1 MSEQP
6 PVKWLTRW
14 KALGLSVFGIALIS
28 VALFSWYY
36 YSTTDLV
43 RVRAEAKALGIPTT
57 WAETGIVVSSP
68 EVIEI
73 FKRIGAL
80 SASLKDYDSLAITGK
95 IKVGKAE
102 RLKPYLPIPQAAFDH
117 HASLDPVIIAEYL
130 DLMDR
135 LPREAVVL
143 KNERTLTTFYPQIGW
158 ARQIVRYQGERIL
171 LAAPDQVAHEV
182 DRALHYLEIQ
192 DCHSWMEL
200 LVNVSMTEIIMGQ
213 TSGRFSEL
221 KSRMPELADR
231 LNRFADAMDPMQ
243 VNAFVG
249 EFLNR
254 SAVIEKTDQ
263 IAAGRMGGL
272 LGGWGMFS
280 SAWQQ
285 IFFGPMVRAGR
296 ETLLRHEIDWIQ
308 ILQRHPSPTE
318 LIASAKRINVEYKD
332 LSSWMPNEALTKMMI
347 SAPSVIFEQTLRC
360 QLRLRLMAAELRGQ
374 PWPVDPYDPSGKPLR
389 PFLRDGKLMGAYSV
403 HQDGVDDGGKKFKD
417 RYFPLYGPL
426 EALVMVPEPT
436 AP

>member
-14 KALGLSVFGIALIS
+14 KALGLSVLAFVLIS

-36 YSTTDLV
+36 YSTADLV

-68 EVIEI
+68 EEVEI
-73 FKRIGAL
+73 YKRIGVL
-80 SASLKDYDSLAITGK
+80 SASLKDYDSLVK
-95 IKVGKAE
+95 RVGEAE

-117 HASLDPVIIAEYL
+117 HANLDPVIVAEYL
-130 DLMDR
+130 DLIDR
-135 LPREAVVL
+135 LPREPVVL
-143 KNERTLTTFYPQIGW
+143 TGERNLSTRYPQIDW

-171 LAAPDQVAHEV
+171 LAAPDQVAREV
-182 DRALHYLEIQ
+182 DRALHYLESQ
-192 DCHSWMEL
+192 GCHSWIEFL
-200 LVNVSMTEIIMGQ
+200 RNASHIENILGQ
-213 TSGRFSEL
+213 TAERFAEI

-231 LNRFADAMDPMQ
+231 LDRLADSISTMQ
-243 VNAFVG
+243 IKCFVG
-249 EFLNR
+249 EIVITN
-254 SAVIEKTDQ
+254 AVIEQTDQ
-263 IAAGRMGGL
+263 IAAGWTGSL
-272 LGGWGMFS
+272 LSVCGRFT

-296 ETLLRHEIDWIQ
+296 ETLLRHEIEWIQ

-318 LIASAKRINVEYKD
+318 LLSSAKRIRDEGKK
-332 LSSWMPNEALTKMMI
+332 LSSWMPNEALTKMII
-347 SAPSVIFEQTLRC
+347 SAPPDIFEQTLRC
-360 QLRLRLMAAELRGQ
+360 QLRLHLMAAELRGQ

-403 HQDGVDDGGKKFKD
+403 YTNGVDDGGAKGKD

-426 EALVMVPEPT
+426 EAPVVVAEPT

>member
-1 MSEQP
+1 M
-6 PVKWLTRW
+6 KWLTRW
-14 KALGLSVFGIALIS
+14 KALGLSVLGMVLIS

-36 YSTTDLV
+36 YSTADLV

-73 FKRIGAL
+73 YKRIGVL
-80 SASLKDYDSLAITGK
+80 SASLKDYDSLAPLG
-95 IKVGKAE
+95 KVGAGKAV
-102 RLKPYLPIPQAAFDH
+102 RLKPYLPIPQATVDH
-117 HASLDPVIIAEYL
+117 HASLDPLIIAEYL
-130 DLMDR
+130 DLIDR
-135 LPREAVVL
+135 LPREPVALTGERNL
-143 KNERTLTTFYPQIGW
+143 KTLYPQIGW

-171 LAAPDQVAHEV
+171 LAAPDQVAREV
-182 DRALHYLEIQ
+182 DRALHYLESQ
-192 DCHSWMEL
+192 GCHSWSEFLMNASHIENIL
-200 LVNVSMTEIIMGQ
+200 GQ
-213 TSGRFSEL
+213 TAERFAEI

-231 LNRFADAMDPMQ
+231 LDRLADSMSTMQ
-243 VNAFVG
+243 IKCFVG
-249 EFLNR
+249 EIVITN
-254 SAVIEKTDQ
+254 AVIEQTDQ
-263 IAAGRMGGL
+263 IAAGWTGSL
-272 LGGWGMFS
+272 LSVCGRFT

-296 ETLLRHEIDWIQ
+296 ETLLRHEIEWIQ

-318 LIASAKRINVEYKD
+318 LLSSAKRIRDEGKK
-332 LSSWMPNEALTKMMI
+332 LSSWMPNEALTKMII
-347 SAPSVIFEQTLRC
+347 SAPPIIFEQTLQC

-374 PWPVDPYDPSGKPLR
+374 PWPIDPYDPSGKPLR

-403 HQDGVDDGGKKFKD
+403 SEDGIDNGGDKRKD

-426 EALVMVPEPT
+426 EAPVVVAEPT